1 MRTVLRLLGS
11 RYGIALVLVVVV
23 VAVVGFGRTVFRD
36 RESRSGSDAFGPTV
50 APVETTPDPYN
61 SLGDDSVVEPSAA
74 PSLSKGA
81 ADAGSVATRF
91 ANAWLRKPGQSGEQ
105 WRAGLKPDASTD
117 LMAELAE
124 TDPSDVPASNI
135 TGPAVLE
142 NLGADT
148 RARFPADGGT
158 IVLGLQV
165 INGRWQVTSLD
176 WEAA

>member
-1 MRTVLRLLGS
+1 M
-11 RYGIALVLVVVV
+11 VLVVVV
-23 VAVVGFGRTVFRD
+23 VAVVAFGRTVFRD
-36 RESRSGSDAFGPTV
+36 RESRSANDAFGPTV

-81 ADAGSVATRF
+81 ADANTVAARF
-91 ANAWLRKPGQSGEQ
+91 ANAWLRKTGLTGEQ
-105 WRAGLKPDASTD
+105 WRAGLKADASTE

-124 TDPSDVPASNI
+124 TDPDDVPASTI
-135 TGPAVLE
+135 TGPVALE
-142 NLGADT
+142 NFGADT

-165 INGRWQVTSLD
+165 INGRWQITSLD